1 MTSMNPS
8 DIDDMTLEERKE
20 WMGIKDPLLR
30 RRIQNRV
37 AQRARRR
44 RLAKDKDK
52 EPHAAPATSVKQS
65 TSYSPSSLPRSSSQ
79 SSARSSS
86 TASSSASDSGSVTS
100 ESNSPPALAD
110 IESSLSSFNI
120 ESSLSSFNINPELFP
135 RSQVVATPQQIQ
147 REHYQQELRRQK
159 DDKIQEPQQEQQ
171 RQLSLPTRLLLPCQQ
186 VGPAMCHNITKLPLT
201 HDLPRFQV
209 FVLPPSSDP
218 MDIPPSLYPT
228 QLQGI
233 IPHIQYVDA
242 IPFASLRDS
251 LLLQLHSGGFDEI
264 EFCSDL
270 LDDGFRIWGNDPT
283 QPMAWE
289 ITEEFA
295 KKWRWLVDDT
305 ILDIAKFWSGQ
316 RKLTTIEAAA

>member
-1 MTSMNPS
+1 MASMNPS
-8 DIDDMTLEERKE
+8 DIDEMTLEERKE

-44 RLAKDKDK
+44 RLAKDK
-52 EPHAAPATSVKQS
+52 EQHAAPATSVKKS
-65 TSYSPSSLPRSSSQ
+65 TSSYSPSSLPRSSSQ

-86 TASSSASDSGSVTS
+86 VTSPATSDSGSVTS
-100 ESNSPPALAD
+100 ESNSPPALGD
-110 IESSLSSFNI
+110 I

-135 RSQVVATPQQIQ
+135 HSQVVATPQQIQ
-147 REHYQQELRRQK
+147 REHYQQELSRQQ
-159 DDKIQEPQQEQQ
+159 DDNSQEEQQQEQQ
-171 RQLSLPTRLLLPCQQ
+171 QQLSLPTRLLLPCQQ

-201 HDLPRFQV
+201 HDLPHFQV

-218 MDIPPSLYPT
+218 MDIPPSLHPT

-251 LLLQLHSGGFDEI
+251 LLLQLQSGGFDEI

-270 LDDGFRIWGNDPT
+270 LDDGFRIWGYDPT

-316 RKLTTIEAAA
+316 RKLTMIEAAA

>member
-1 MTSMNPS
+1 MTYMAPS
-8 DIDDMTLEERKE
+8 DVDEMTLEERKE
-20 WMGIKDPLLR
+20 WMDIKDPLLR

-44 RLAKDKDK
+44 RLAKDK
-52 EPHAAPATSVKQS
+52 EQHAAPAKASATSVKKS
-65 TSYSPSSLPRSSSQ
+65 TSSPPSSPRSSSQ

-86 TASSSASDSGSVTS
+86 SASSPTSDNGSVTS

-110 IESSLSSFNI
+110 IESSF
-120 ESSLSSFNINPELFP
+120 SSFNINPELFP

-147 REHYQQELRRQK
+147 REHYQQELLRQQ
-159 DDKIQEPQQEQQ
+159 DDKGQELQEEQQ
-171 RQLSLPTRLLLPCQQ
+171 PQLSLPTRLLLPCQQ
-186 VGPAMCHNITKLPLT
+186 VGTAMCHNITKLPLAR
-201 HDLPRFQV
+201 DLPRFQV
-209 FVLPPSSDP
+209 FVVPQLSDLI
-218 MDIPPSLYPT
+218 DIPPSLYPT

-233 IPHIQYVDA
+233 VPHIQYIDA

-264 EFCSDL
+264 DFCSDL
-270 LDDGFRIWGNDPT
+270 LADGFRIWGNDPT

-295 KKWRWLVDDT
+295 KKWRWLMDDS

-316 RKLTTIEAAA
+316 RKFTTIEAAA

>member
-1 MTSMNPS
+1 MTSMSPS
-8 DIDDMTLEERKE
+8 DIDEMTLEERKE

-44 RLAKDKDK
+44 RLAKDK
-52 EPHAAPATSVKQS
+52 EHHAAPAPSVKKS
-65 TSYSPSSLPRSSSQ
+65 TSSYSPASLPRSSSQ

-86 TASSSASDSGSVTS
+86 TASSATSDCGSVTS

-110 IESSLSSFNI
+110 I

-147 REHYQQELRRQK
+147 REHYQQELRRQQ
-159 DDKIQEPQQEQQ
+159 DDKSQEPQEEQL

-209 FVLPPSSDP
+209 FVLPQSSDP
-218 MDIPPSLYPT
+218 MNIPPSLYPT

-270 LDDGFRIWGNDPT
+270 LDDGFRVWGNDPT

-295 KKWRWLVDDT
+295 KKWRWLMDDT

-316 RKLTTIEAAA
+316 RQLTTIGAAA

>member
-1 MTSMNPS
+1 MTSMSPS
-8 DIDDMTLEERKE
+8 DIDEMTLEERKE

-44 RLAKDKDK
+44 RLAKDK
-52 EPHAAPATSVKQS
+52 EHHTAPAPSVKKS
-65 TSYSPSSLPRSSSQ
+65 TSSYSPSSLARSSSQ

-86 TASSSASDSGSVTS
+86 TASSATSDCGSVTS
-100 ESNSPPALAD
+100 ESNSPPALGD
-110 IESSLSSFNI
+110 I

-147 REHYQQELRRQK
+147 REHYQQELRRQQ
-159 DDKIQEPQQEQQ
+159 DDKSQEPQGEQL

-186 VGPAMCHNITKLPLT
+186 VGSAMCHNITKLPLT

-218 MDIPPSLYPT
+218 MNIPPSLYPT

-270 LDDGFRIWGNDPT
+270 LDNGFRVWGNDPT

-295 KKWRWLVDDT
+295 KKWRWLMDDT

-316 RKLTTIEAAA
+316 RQLTTIGAAA